1 MHIIWF
7 LLLCLDL
14 VLLALSSNTC
24 FEGGVKYKIIQGH
37 EHSNMAKDYSF
48 NHSQYKLN
56 YTFPSAASF
65 YPLVFLSTIILQM
78 GSLL

>member
-37 EHSNMAKDYSF
+37 EHSNMAKEYSF
-48 NHSQYKLN
+48 NHSQ
-56 YTFPSAASF
+56 
-65 YPLVFLSTIILQM
+65 
-78 GSLL
+78 